1 MCVLEIIVLR
11 ELIGGKYVL
20 KYVFNLEEDLEEL
33 RDIKECLVRKFEIK
47 LVFVGVL
54 IGEDVLYECDI
65 L

>member
-11 ELIGGKYVL
+11 ELIGGKYFL
-20 KYVFNLEEDLEEL
+20 KYVFNLESDLEEL
-33 RDIKECLVRKFEIK
+33 MDIKKCLVRKFEIK

-54 IGEDVLYECDI
+54 FGVDILYECDI